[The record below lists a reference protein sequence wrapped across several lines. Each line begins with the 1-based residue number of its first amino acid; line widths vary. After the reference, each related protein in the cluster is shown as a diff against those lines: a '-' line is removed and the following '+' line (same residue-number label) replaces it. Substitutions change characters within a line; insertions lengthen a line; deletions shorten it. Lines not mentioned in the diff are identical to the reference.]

1 MANNPPEGKRFYG
14 SITVSERGQIV
25 IPAEARRDFNLEVG
39 DKLLVFGNL
48 SEGIGLMKAS
58 VLIEK
63 IPGIM
68 AMLQSVE
75 NEDEE
80 NK

>member
-1 MANNPPEGKRFYG
+1 MPPNPPEGKRFYG
-14 SITVSERGQIV
+14 AITVSERGQIV
-25 IPAEARRDFNLEVG
+25 IPADARRDFGIEVG
-39 DKLLVFGNL
+39 DKLLVFGDL
-48 SEGIGLMKAS
+48 EQGLALMKAAR
-58 VLIEK
+58 LMEK

-75 NEDEE
+75 HEDEG